1 MKLILERWRKLLEG
15 EVIDLYPTKPEKD
28 MQSIVALE
36 GDIAKLLGDLYGN
49 QSEIPIEVL
58 DHLEGLID
66 AVERNL
72 PPPFPQ

>member
-1 MKLILERWRKLLEG
+1 
-15 EVIDLYPTKPEKD
+15 